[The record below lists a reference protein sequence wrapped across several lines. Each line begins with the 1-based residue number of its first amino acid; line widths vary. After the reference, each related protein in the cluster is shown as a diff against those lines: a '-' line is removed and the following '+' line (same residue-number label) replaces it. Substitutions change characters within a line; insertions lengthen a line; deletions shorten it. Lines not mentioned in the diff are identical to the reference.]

1 MKRTI
6 IFLYA
11 LLIGISGAWADE
23 TFTIIDNANGGA
35 WTSNGS
41 YSSDN
46 GTSTWK
52 GSWTSTSTTP
62 QISINSVNAVTSNTS
77 NTYLLQNSTGY
88 IGSSSNKNGT
98 FAISI
103 SSGYR
108 ITGYEIVFKN
118 VNPDGSHNQT
128 ITPDGGSAVTAEGE
142 VPAKVSITGLCTR
155 TTKFVLTGENTLA
168 KVTKFTITY
177 EVFSTSSYT
186 WSSGV
191 PSNDVG
197 GSGNY
202 YSNCWYLH
210 LSTPDKND
218 LFFNSFELSH
228 ASDGSADTDK
238 PTFLAFTQS
247 KFPSQYNHEA
257 GEFIAISDNY
267 LEGNSSSSA
276 NLVTYTF
283 SEPVR
288 LNGNT
293 TVYACFVSKNL
304 DGTYNLEK
312 RGIAV
317 KNTGSSS
324 GLKFSNGNN
333 YSTAEVNGGNY
344 QCHYSCNYTYAH
356 DFPQN
361 SSDYHIWSGINYGDK
376 TGTGKIHI
384 AYMKYMAPG
393 ESGQFVHFDRFSL
406 SMRNEKVVAYTYLLF
421 SKECLTGTGV
431 TASSEFTPSRFTAI
445 STNSVPANY
454 GKVFT
459 FSFSSDSYL
468 EGGQTYYIYMGTKKD
483 NGNFCLQ
490 KYGIFIN
497 DQMNDKMALKTGFA
511 YSDALE
517 TSVATIENAWQ
528 PIYYSSRCT
537 FADQKV
543 TVNVEEAGK
552 TIRTRT
558 IYTNAGCDLKTALN
572 IPSVYTVTPATITH
586 VAGSSTRSV
595 TIKAAFTP
603 SSTPATETN
612 HIVFIKL
619 HDKYVGGT
627 DGKTLSASTELSTND
642 QWTVGGNYYDGYTLY
657 NKRQSKY
664 LSVDNSNNSQGTFVD
679 ESSAPKFIAE
689 TNSSGYSFKLSSSGF
704 CYLNDHA
711 NNNVLSTWK
720 NAKAASAE
728 GSRIVF
734 VKPEEFLT
742 GPYTAVKSLCG
753 TGLGQYSNPD
763 YTQEQINNIL
773 EKALAAHEA
782 GNGEDIIS
790 SVDTLKTIQN
800 GLTLNLPTANNFYRF
815 KIDEKYMCSIAESDH
830 VRTATSTS
838 DDATT
843 VFYLDNNSYLIGY
856 ADGYGFNFGYC
867 KATVPGIFNLFEFS
881 ESSQVGTYDIHT
893 TAGTGDAQYSDRHIT
908 INGNKLAQGQ
918 GTWTIEEVTSLPVT
932 ISAAGFA
939 TLYAPVA
946 LNIPTGVTAYKAT
959 DKGEYLT
966 LTAIEGII
974 PDNTGVILKGEA
986 GTYNFGITTGGS
998 VEGNMLTGT
1007 VAAIERPGGS
1017 YILSTG
1023 TEGVGFYSDGAST
1036 IPGFKSYLPAEA
1048 TGSIRGFLGFNFDD
1062 PTAIT
1067 AVEAAMNAGKT
1078 IYDLSGRR
1086 VENPT
1091 NGLYIVNGKKVFINK
1106 K

>member
-6 IFLYA
+6 IFLYT

-23 TFTIIDNANGGA
+23 TFTIIDNADGGA

-46 GTSTWK
+46 GNSTWK

-62 QISINSVNAVTSNTS
+62 QISITSVNAVTSNTS

-118 VNPDGSHNQT
+118 VNTDGSHNQT
-128 ITPDGGSAVTAEGE
+128 ITPAGGDAVTAEGE
-142 VPAKVSITGLCTR
+142 VSATVSITGLCTR

-177 EVFSTSSYT
+177 EVVSTLSDT

-191 PSNDVG
+191 SSNEVG
-197 GSGNY
+197 GQGNY

-210 LSTPDKND
+210 LTTPDKND

-247 KFPSQYNHEA
+247 QFTSQYNHEA

-267 LEGNSSSSA
+267 LEGNSSPSA
-276 NLVTYTF
+276 NLVNYTF

-288 LNGNT
+288 LNGKT

-324 GLKFSNGNN
+324 GLKFSNGNT
-333 YSTAEVNGGNY
+333 YSTAEVSGGNY

-376 TGTGKIHI
+376 TGSGKIAI
-384 AYMKYMAPG
+384 AYIKYMAPG

-406 SMRNEKVVAYTYLLF
+406 SMRDEQVVANTYLLF

-431 TASSEFTPSRFTAI
+431 TTSSEFTPSRFTAI
-445 STNSVPANY
+445 STNSVPNNY

-483 NGNFCLQ
+483 NGNYCLQ

-497 DQMNDKMALKTGFA
+497 DNMALKTGFA
-511 YSDALE
+511 YSGALE
-517 TSVATIENAWQ
+517 TSDATIKNAWQ

-543 TVNVEEAGK
+543 TVNVEEAGT

-558 IYTNAGCDLKTALN
+558 IYTNADCDLKTALN

-586 VAGSSTRSV
+586 VAGSSTLPV

-627 DGKTLSASTELSTND
+627 NGKTLSATTELSTND
-642 QWTVGGNYYDGYTLY
+642 QWTVGGNYYDGYTLFH
-657 NKRQSKY
+657 KGLSKY
-664 LSVDNSNNSQGTFVD
+664 LSVANSDNSQGTFVD

-689 TNSSGYSFKLSSSGF
+689 ANSSGYSFKLSSSRF
-704 CYLNDHA
+704 CYLNDYA

-720 NAKAASAE
+720 DASAASGE
-728 GSRIVF
+728 GSLIVF

-742 GPYTAVKSLCG
+742 GPYTAVESLCG
-753 TGLGQYSNPD
+753 TGLGQYSNPN
-763 YTQEQINNIL
+763 YSQEQINNIL
-773 EKALAAHEA
+773 EEA
-782 GNGEDIIS
+782 READNGEVIIS
-790 SVDTLKTIQN
+790 SVNTLKTIQN

-815 KIDEKYMCSIAESDH
+815 KIGEKYMCSIAESDH

-893 TAGTGDAQYSDRHIT
+893 TAGTGNTQWSDRHIT
-908 INGNKLAQGQ
+908 INGNRLAEGQ
-918 GTWTIEEVTSLPVT
+918 GTWTIEEVTELPVT
-932 ISAAGFA
+932 ISAAGYA
-939 TLYAPVA
+939 TFNSPVA
-946 LNIPTGVTAYKAT
+946 VEIPQGITAYQASVQ
-959 DKGEYLT
+959 DADYIRLVS
-966 LTAIEGII
+966 I
-974 PDNTGVILKGEA
+974 DDGVIPANFPVVLKGPQ
-986 GTYNFGITTGGS
+986 GTYTFNITTTELT
-998 VEGNMLTGT
+998 EGNYHANELKGSI
-1007 VAAIERPGGS
+1007 AAKSVSVGEIYTLQRDSE
-1017 YILSTG
+1017 T
-1023 TEGVGFYSDGAST
+1023 TVGFYPNAGETFKGFSAYLTSAS
-1036 IPGFKSYLPAEA
+1036 
-1048 TGSIRGFLGFNFDD
+1048 GSRGFQMVSSTGIENIATPILFENAYDLQGR
-1062 PTAIT
+1062 
-1067 AVEAAMNAGKT
+1067 NAGIVKK
-1078 IYDLSGRR
+1078 G
-1086 VENPT
+1086 V
-1091 NGLYIVNGKKVFINK
+1091 YIVNGKKVLF
-1106 K
+1106 